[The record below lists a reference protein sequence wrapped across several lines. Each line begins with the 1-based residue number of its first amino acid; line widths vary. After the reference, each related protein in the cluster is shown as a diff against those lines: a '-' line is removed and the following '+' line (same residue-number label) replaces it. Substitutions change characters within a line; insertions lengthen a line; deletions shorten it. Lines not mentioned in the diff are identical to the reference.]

1 MLKKTC
7 SIAAFCAAFLFIQL
21 AQAQTDPGALRHAGE
36 LRTLSQR
43 VPKLY
48 FQDALDLNAGQARRA
63 LGTAVNAFD
72 EHLQALGG
80 IAMTPSMQKS
90 HTKTTALWA
99 ECRTIVNALPNK
111 NGAAKLSYLADELM
125 IATGKLAFLL
135 ESDAIGS
142 NARLVDLSMR
152 QSMLAQRLAK
162 VYLARR
168 LLGASGASLVDLEQA
183 RSEFKTALHE
193 LTGAPDNT
201 QKTRD
206 ALDLAVAQ
214 WIFFEQAIKEAD
226 KGERQLAL
234 NVSTTSER
242 IGEAMGDVVASYEA
256 TIRAAAKAETAPAM
270 AAIAQRSK
278 VREAM
283 RP

>member
-1 MLKKTC
+1 MLKRIC
-7 SIAAFCAAFLFIQL
+7 SIAAFCAAFLSIPL
-21 AQAQTDPGALRHAGE
+21 AQAQTGPDALSHAGA

-48 FQDALDLNAGQARRA
+48 FQDALNLNAGQARRA
-63 LGTAVNAFD
+63 LGAAIGAFD
-72 EHLQALGG
+72 RHLQALDG
-80 IAMTPSMQKS
+80 IAKTPAMHKRYA
-90 HTKTTALWA
+90 KTAALWA
-99 ECRTIVNALPNK
+99 ECRGVLSAPPDK
-111 NGAAKLSYLADELM
+111 SGASKLSYLADELM

-135 ESDAIGS
+135 ESEAIGS

-168 LLGASGASLVDLEQA
+168 LLGLSGASLVDLEQA
-183 RSEFKTALHE
+183 RSEFTTALHE

-201 QKTRD
+201 PKTRD

-226 KGERQLAL
+226 KGERQFAL

-242 IGEAMGDVVASYEA
+242 IGESMGDVVASYEA
-256 TIRAAAKAETAPAM
+256 TTRAATKAEGAQKIPATTAVARR
-270 AAIAQRSK
+270 ANTR
-278 VREAM
+278 
-283 RP
+283 

>member
-1 MLKKTC
+1 MLKKIC
-7 SIAAFCAAFLFIQL
+7 SIAAFCAAFLFISL
-21 AQAQTDPGALRHAGE
+21 AQAQTGPDALSHAGE

-43 VPKLY
+43 IPKLY

-63 LGTAVNAFD
+63 LGAAVHAFD
-72 EHLQALGG
+72 RHLQALDG
-80 IAMTPSMQKS
+80 IVMTPSMRKS
-90 HTKTTALWA
+90 HAKTAMLWA
-99 ECRTIVNALPNK
+99 ECRNVLSAPPDK
-111 NGAAKLSYLADELM
+111 SGAARLSYLADELM

-135 ESDAIGS
+135 ESDAIGG

-168 LLGASGASLVDLEQA
+168 LLGSSGASLVDLEQG
-183 RSEFKTALHE
+183 RSEFNTALHE
-193 LTGAPDNT
+193 LIGAPDNT

-242 IGEAMGDVVASYEA
+242 IDESMGDVVASYEA
-256 TIRAAAKAETAPAM
+256 ATRAAAKAEEGARNTPATTAVARR
-270 AAIAQRSK
+270 AQAR
-278 VREAM
+278 
-283 RP
+283 

>member
-1 MLKKTC
+1 MLKRIC
-7 SIAAFCAAFLFIQL
+7 SIAAFCAAFMFTSL
-21 AQAQTDPGALRHAGE
+21 AQAQTGPDALNHAGQ

-48 FQDALDLNAGQARRA
+48 FQKALDLNAGQARRA
-63 LGTAVNAFD
+63 LATAVDAFD
-72 EHLQALGG
+72 RHLQALDG
-80 IAMTPSMQKS
+80 IAMTPSMRKS
-90 HTKTTALWA
+90 YVKTATLWA
-99 ECRTIVNALPNK
+99 ECRSLLSAPPDK
-111 NGAAKLSYLADELM
+111 SGAAKLSYLADELM

-142 NARLVDLSMR
+142 NARLIDLSMR

-168 LLGASGASLVDLEQA
+168 LLGSSGASLVDLEQA
-183 RSEFKTALHE
+183 HSEFKTALHE
-193 LTGAPDNT
+193 LTSAPENT

-206 ALDLAVAQ
+206 ALSLAVAQ

-242 IGEAMGDVVASYEA
+242 IGESMGDVVASYEA
-256 TIRAAAKAETAPAM
+256 ATRAAAKAEGAQKTPATTAV
-270 AAIAQRSK
+270 AQRAK
-278 VREAM
+278 AR
-283 RP
+283 